1 MLWRWWT
8 FPISNVHLLCNIL
21 GCWLRVG
28 FALYFEDF
36 NVKMSLKESSF
47 LLESFAKS
55 CKVFRG
61 NVIVNVL
68 IIECPSQGEEIVD

>member
-1 MLWRWWT
+1 
-8 FPISNVHLLCNIL
+8 
-21 GCWLRVG
+21 VG